1 MQMNLCF
8 KLLNASECFWY
19 KLDVEDECVAW
30 SAAEKLGTEGD
41 NDMPPRL
48 KKSTKLKL
56 KKPQCVQLLESVS
69 DSAYFTG
76 R

>member
-1 MQMNLCF
+1 M
-8 KLLNASECFWY
+8 
-19 KLDVEDECVAW
+19 EDECVAW
-30 SAAEKLGTEGD
+30 SAAEKLGMEGD
-41 NDMPPRL
+41 SDMPPRL